1 MRHARRDTR
10 AADDVPWRG
19 CDRACDVEG
28 VLKKTTP
35 RFPLE
40 TRRRRESEEEKTK
53 SEKRKAGN
61 GEAEMKSC
69 GDGRLLL
76 DRAIRRLGR

>member
-53 SEKRKAGN
+53 SEKR
-61 GEAEMKSC
+61 EMGK
-69 GDGRLLL
+69 RK
-76 DRAIRRLGR
+76 